1 MTRLR
6 LLAVP
11 FLIAPLV
18 AGCGN
23 AITTDIVGMA
33 AVSVD
38 ADGTPVLLVRACT
51 DQVDTI
57 DVVGS
62 RAGLEQDQP
71 NPRLAS
77 WTTRRPRAGTVAL
90 PVDLPPS
97 GWSPDPTAG
106 PMGSPA
112 AFALTF
118 APDRQYI
125 VLGLSSGADAEVTQV
140 DFRGRDLRALD
151 PAHVL
156 VRHARTWTRER
167 FDRHACDG
175 LGRG

>member
-11 FLIAPLV
+11 LLIAPLV

-23 AITTDIVGMA
+23 AITTDMVGMA

-38 ADGTPVLLVRACT
+38 ADGAPVLLVRACT
-51 DQVDTI
+51 ADVDT
-57 DVVGS
+57 VRVFGS

-71 NPRLAS
+71 NPALAA
-77 WTTRRPRAGTVAL
+77 WTTSSPRRGTVTL
-90 PVDLPPS
+90 PADGAPA
-97 GWSPDPTAG
+97 GWAPDPTAG
-106 PMGSPA
+106 SG
-112 AFALTF
+112 LTF
-118 APDRQYI
+118 APNRQYI
-125 VLGLSSGADAEVTQV
+125 VLGQASAADAEVTQV

-151 PAHVL
+151 PEHVL

-175 LGRG
+175 LGGG

>member
-11 FLIAPLV
+11 LLVAPLV

-51 DQVDTI
+51 DDVDT
-57 DVVGS
+57 VQVFGS

-71 NPRLAS
+71 NPVLAS
-77 WTTRRPRAGTVAL
+77 WTTSSPRRGTVTL
-90 PVDLPPS
+90 PADGAPS
-97 GWSPDPTAG
+97 GWSPGERAG
-106 PMGSPA
+106 GVV
-112 AFALTF
+112 TY
-118 APDRQYI
+118 APDEQYI
-125 VLGLSSGADAEVTQV
+125 VLGQASVADAEVTQV

-175 LGRG
+175 LGRA